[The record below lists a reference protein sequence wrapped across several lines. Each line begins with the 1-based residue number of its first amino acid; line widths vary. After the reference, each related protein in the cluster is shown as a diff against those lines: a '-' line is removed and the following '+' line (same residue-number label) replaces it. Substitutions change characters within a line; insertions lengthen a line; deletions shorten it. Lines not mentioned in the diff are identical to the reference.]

1 MARSIGAHFVRNTLQ
16 LCALGCGV
24 TGVLLLPVYPMVG
37 AALSAVAVADLGLV
51 WLLSARSTAFREEAG

>member
-1 MARSIGAHFVRNTLQ
+1 MARSIGAHFVRNTLR

-37 AALSAVAVADLGLV
+37 VALCAVAVADLGLV
-51 WLLSARSTAFREEAG
+51 WLLRPRALGLQPGAG

>member
-1 MARSIGAHFVRNTLQ
+1 MARSIGTHFVRNTLR

-37 AALSAVAVADLGLV
+37 VALSVVAVTDLGLV
-51 WLLSARSTAFREEAG
+51 WLLRTRSPALQVGAG

>member
-1 MARSIGAHFVRNTLQ
+1 MAKPIGVHFVGNTLR

-37 AALSAVAVADLGLV
+37 AALCAVSIADLGLV
-51 WLLSARSTAFREEAG
+51 RLLRVRSPGVQAEAG

>member
-1 MARSIGAHFVRNTLQ
+1 MATSIGAHFVGNTLR

-37 AALSAVAVADLGLV
+37 VALCAMAIADLGLV
-51 WLLSARSTAFREEAG
+51 WLLRARSPGLQAETG

>member
-1 MARSIGAHFVRNTLQ
+1 MATSIGAHFVGNTLR

-37 AALSAVAVADLGLV
+37 VALCAMAIADLGLAR
-51 WLLSARSTAFREEAG
+51 LLRARSPGLQAETG